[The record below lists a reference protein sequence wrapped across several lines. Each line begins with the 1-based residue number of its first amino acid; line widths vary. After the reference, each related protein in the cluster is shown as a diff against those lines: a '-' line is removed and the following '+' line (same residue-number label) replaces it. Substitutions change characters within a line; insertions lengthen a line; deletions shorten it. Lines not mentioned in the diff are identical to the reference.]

1 MANTYTLIASSTVG
15 GGGTAYIEFTSIP
28 ATYTDL
34 VILCSLRSND
44 SRVHTWV
51 NLKPNGSASNGTS
64 LQLYGNGT
72 SVISGNLA
80 RVQLQAVPANTATA
94 STFGNA
100 SIYIPNYA
108 SSNYKSFSGD
118 SVAETNA
125 TTTEIGL
132 DANLWS
138 DNTAISSFQIY
149 PGDGTLWLQY
159 STAYLYGIKNS

>member
-15 GGGTAYIEFTSIP
+15 SGGTAYIEFTAIP

-44 SRVHTWV
+44 SRVYTWV

-64 LQLYGNGT
+64 RQLYANG
-72 SVISGNLA
+72 SSAISGNLA
-80 RVQLQAVPANTATA
+80 RVQLQAVPANNATA

-108 SSNYKSFSGD
+108 SSNNKSFSGD
-118 SVAETNA
+118 SVAETNG
-125 TTTEIGL
+125 TTTEMGL

-138 DNTAISSFQIY
+138 DSAAISSFQIY
-149 PGDGTLWLQY
+149 PGDGSLWLQH

>member
-1 MANTYTLIASSTVG
+1 MAFTHKLIASSTVG
-15 GGGTAYIEFTSIP
+15 SGGTAYIEFTAIP

-34 VILCSLRSND
+34 LILCSLRSND
-44 SRVHTWV
+44 SRVTTWV

-64 LQLYGNGT
+64 RQLYGNG
-72 SVISGNLA
+72 SSAISGSLA

-108 SSNYKSFSGD
+108 SSNNKSFSGY
-118 SVAETNA
+118 SVSETNA
-125 TTTEIGL
+125 TTCEIGL

-138 DNTAISSFQIY
+138 DSTAISSFQIY
-149 PGDGTLWLQY
+149 PGDGNLWLQH
-159 STAYLYGIKNS
+159 SAAYLYGIKNS

>member
-1 MANTYTLIASSTVG
+1 MALTHKLIASSTAG
-15 GGGTAYIEFTSIP
+15 SGGTAYIEFTNIP
-28 ATYTDL
+28 QTYTDL
-34 VILCSLRSND
+34 YIVLSLRSND

-51 NLKPNGSASNGTS
+51 NLKPNGSAANGTS
-64 LQLYGNGT
+64 RQLYGTG
-72 SVISGNLA
+72 SSAISGNLA

-108 SSNYKSFSGD
+108 SSNNKSFSGY
-118 SVAETNA
+118 SVSETNA
-125 TTTEIGL
+125 TTSEIGL

-138 DNTAISSFQIY
+138 DSTAISSFQIY
-149 PGDGTLWLQY
+149 PGDGSLWLQH